1 MRFTATD
8 DLIFKKVFTEKG
20 NERILKKFI
29 ETVLGRTF
37 SRIQVGSPYTVQAY
51 QAQFEALKE
60 KGRLKALLVTIV
72 DIKAWTQAGEVVL
85 VEMQRQATPYYFE
98 RALLYACQAY
108 SENYGRIHQ
117 GEAEGNKYANLK
129 AVYQINVTQFNL
141 FGRGSQALEPVEF
154 YATNYHEP
162 INHLWQQTSSRGKRR
177 DLQAIYLYFFSLVS
191 DQFAQG
197 QADLKAWQGFFL
209 TNQVP
214 ADAPAELQAASRIV
228 SQINAEKGEEYEMLS
243 ELEKIEDDLNWTE
256 WAWTEYGRQE
266 GRHEGLI
273 EGRLEGEKLGQEKGE
288 RLGQERGRVE
298 GRQSLIRE
306 LYENGMDLS
315 TLSQF
320 TKLSEADLRDML
332 NS

>member
-8 DLIFKKVFTEKG
+8 DLIFKKVFTENG

-37 SRIQVGSPYTVQAY
+37 ARIQVGNPYTVKAY

-72 DIKAWTQAGEVVL
+72 DIKAWTQEGEVVL

-117 GEAEGNKYANLK
+117 AEGNKYANLK

-154 YATNYHEP
+154 YASNYHEP
-162 INHLWQQTSSRGKRR
+162 INHLWQQTSSRGQKR

-197 QADLKAWQGFFL
+197 QEDLKAWQSFFL

-228 SQINAEKGEEYEMLS
+228 SQINVEKGEEYEMLS

-273 EGRLEGEKLGQEKGE
+273 EGRLEGEKLGQE
-288 RLGQERGRVE
+288 RGRVE

-306 LYENGMDLS
+306 LYDNGMDLS
-315 TLSQF
+315 ALSQF
-320 TKLSEADLRDML
+320 TKLSEADLRDLL